1 MRILVAAASKHGATA
16 EIGAAVGHA
25 LARHGHGVDLL
36 PPAEVK
42 RIEPYDAVI
51 LGSGVYAGHWL
62 ADAKE
67 LVERFADELRQRH
80 VWLFSSGPLGDPP
93 APAGEPVD
101 LTKVA
106 EQLAPRGQMVFAGR
120 LDRESLG
127 FGERAIVALV
137 KAPYGDFRDWQ
148 AIEQWAESIHAALV
162 AEEQPVG
169 QEQPIPQPALTA

>member
-16 EIGAAVGHA
+16 EIGAAVAHA
-25 LARHGHGVDLL
+25 LARHGHEVDLL
-36 PPAEVK
+36 PPAEVTA
-42 RIEPYDAVI
+42 IDPYDAVI

-67 LVERFADELRQRH
+67 LADRFAAALRERP

-93 APAGEPVD
+93 APAGDPVD
-101 LTKVA
+101 VTKVA
-106 EQLAPRGQMVFAGR
+106 EQLAPRGQTVFAGR

-127 FGERAIVALV
+127 FGERAIVAVV

-148 AIEQWAESIHAALV
+148 AIEGWAESIHEQLV
-162 AEEQPVG
+162 A
-169 QEQPIPQPALTA
+169 QPALIG